1 MYGYSYI
8 QENDLFDW
16 NENRNRSIE
25 EIKYP
30 MFMYCARC
38 GLIKNIKTESALCPA
53 CDISLKPVPGEFLTK
68 TGLMFL
74 SQSARTEFEN
84 KIRESAE
91 FDEIAGRQKDSI
103 IAQKEEIHK
112 KEVEERVQEYQA
124 SKPQKECP
132 VCHSSSISKIS
143 NVGKVV
149 KVGVFGILGAGDL
162 GKTWKCEA
170 CGCKF

>member
-30 MFMYCARC
+30 MFVYCARC

-74 SQSARTEFEN
+74 SQSARSEFEN
-84 KIRESAE
+84 KIRESAD
-91 FDEIAGRQKDSI
+91 FDEIAGRALS
-103 IAQKEEIHK
+103 HK
-112 KEVEERVQEYQA
+112 KKLKEKVQEYQA
-124 SKPQKECP
+124 SKPQKECL
-132 VCHSSSISKIS
+132 VCHSSSIVKIS

-149 KVGVFGILGAGDL
+149 KVGVFSILGAGDL
-162 GKTWKCEA
+162 GKTWKCQV

>member
-1 MYGYSYI
+1 
-8 QENDLFDW
+8 
-16 NENRNRSIE
+16 
-25 EIKYP
+25 
-30 MFMYCARC
+30 MFRYCARC
-38 GLIKNIKTESALCPA
+38 GLIRNEKAESAVCPV

-68 TGLMFL
+68 SGLMFL
-74 SQSARTEFEN
+74 SQSVRTEFEN

-91 FDEIAGRQKDSI
+91 Y
-103 IAQKEEIHK
+103 
-112 KEVEERVQEYQA
+112 EVEERVQEYQA
-124 SKPQKECP
+124 SKSHKECP

>member
-1 MYGYSYI
+1 
-8 QENDLFDW
+8 
-16 NENRNRSIE
+16 
-25 EIKYP
+25 
-30 MFMYCARC
+30 MFRYCARC
-38 GLIKNIKTESALCPA
+38 GLIRNEKAESAVCPV

-68 TGLMFL
+68 SGLMFL
-74 SQSARTEFEN
+74 SQSVRTEFEN

-91 FDEIAGRQKDSI
+91 YDEITGRQRDSI
-103 IAQKEEIHK
+103 IAQKDEIHK

-124 SKPQKECP
+124 SKPHKECP
-132 VCHSSSISKIS
+132 VCHSSSIVKIS

>member
-91 FDEIAGRQKDSI
+91 FDEIAGRQNYRTKRRT
-103 IAQKEEIHK
+103 AQKGTGRESTGVSGIK
-112 KEVEERVQEYQA
+112 TTERMSGMPFFIY
-124 SKPQKECP
+124 
-132 VCHSSSISKIS
+132 I
-143 NVGKVV
+143 
-149 KVGVFGILGAGDL
+149 
-162 GKTWKCEA
+162 
-170 CGCKF
+170 

>member
-1 MYGYSYI
+1 
-8 QENDLFDW
+8 
-16 NENRNRSIE
+16 
-25 EIKYP
+25 

-38 GLIKNIKTESALCPA
+38 GLIRNVKMESAICPV
-53 CDISLKPVPGEFLTK
+53 CGISLKPVPGEFLTK

-84 KIRESAE
+84 RIRESAE
-91 FDEIAGRQKDSI
+91 FDEISCRQRDSI
-103 IAQKEEIHK
+103 IAQKEEMHK
-112 KEVEERVQEYQA
+112 KELEEKVQEYQTA
-124 SKPQKECP
+124 RPHKECP

-143 NVGKVV
+143 NVGKIV
-149 KVGVFGILGAGDL
+149 KVGAFGILGAGDL

>member
-1 MYGYSYI
+1 MRVQAGDYI
-8 QENDLFDW
+8 LKRQ
-16 NENRNRSIE
+16 I
-25 EIKYP
+25 P
-30 MFMYCARC
+30 C
-38 GLIKNIKTESALCPA
+38 GSFLRGICLC
-53 CDISLKPVPGEFLTK
+53 
-68 TGLMFL
+68 
-74 SQSARTEFEN
+74 
-84 KIRESAE
+84 
-91 FDEIAGRQKDSI
+91 I
-103 IAQKEEIHK
+103 IAQKDEIHK

-124 SKPQKECP
+124 SKPHKECP